1 MILCVF
7 LYFMKAVKSWFLEE
21 WAELV
26 ASQLTQLS
34 TYANE
39 NKMFGENQW

>member
-1 MILCVF
+1 
-7 LYFMKAVKSWFLEE
+7 MKAVKSLVLKE

-26 ASQLTQLS
+26 AIQLTQLS

-39 NKMFGENQW
+39 NKSFEKISGGE